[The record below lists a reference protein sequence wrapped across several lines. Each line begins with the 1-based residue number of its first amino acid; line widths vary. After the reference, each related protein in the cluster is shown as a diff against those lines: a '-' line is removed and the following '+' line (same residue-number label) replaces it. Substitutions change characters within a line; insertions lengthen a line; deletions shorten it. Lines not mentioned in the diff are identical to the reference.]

1 MKKCAARIFITKK
14 RYTFYC
20 MLQDSCS
27 ESISE
32 ESVFFPRTIIEEQ
45 FGKFV
50 FQNGKQDV

>member
-1 MKKCAARIFITKK
+1 MKKRAARIFIAKK
-14 RYTFYC
+14 RCMFYC

-32 ESVFFPRTIIEEQ
+32 ESVFFPRSMNEEQ

-50 FQNGKQDV
+50 F